1 MNIIEKDIVW
11 WGQTFTLTNRRALF
25 WRKENALILSDLH
38 LGKAAY
44 FRKNGIPMT
53 NLIHQQDLG
62 RLDALIGYYK
72 PSSIILVGDL
82 LHAGENSEVLELTA
96 FLEKYPEVEFIL
108 VKGNHDRLA
117 ESKLHAMGIDEICAN
132 LCLQGIQF
140 VHEPVTMSLEPQIS
154 GHFHPGVS
162 LRLPTNRIYRFPA
175 FMVNENLLIL
185 PAFSG
190 FTGLDTK
197 KNISGAIYYA
207 FHEED
212 IFEVSGK
219 VR

>member
-1 MNIIEKDIVW
+1 MNIIEKDITW
-11 WGQTFTLTNRRALF
+11 SGQTFTLTNRRALY

-53 NLIHQQDLG
+53 NLIHQQDLV
-62 RLDALIGYYK
+62 RLDTLIRYFK
-72 PSSIILVGDL
+72 PKCIIIVGDL
-82 LHAGENSEVLELTA
+82 VHAGENSEVLDLTA
-96 FLEKYPEVEFIL
+96 FLEKYPEVKFVL

-117 ESKLHAMGIDEICAN
+117 DGKLYAIGIDEICTS

-140 VHEPVTMSLEPQIS
+140 VHQPVTVSLEPQVA

-162 LRLPTNRIYRFPA
+162 LRLPTNRWYRFPA
-175 FMVNENLLIL
+175 FMVSENLLIL
-185 PAFSG
+185 PAFSD

-197 KNISGAIYYA
+197 RNISGAVYYA
-207 FHEED
+207 FHDED
-212 IFEVSGK
+212 IFEVSGN